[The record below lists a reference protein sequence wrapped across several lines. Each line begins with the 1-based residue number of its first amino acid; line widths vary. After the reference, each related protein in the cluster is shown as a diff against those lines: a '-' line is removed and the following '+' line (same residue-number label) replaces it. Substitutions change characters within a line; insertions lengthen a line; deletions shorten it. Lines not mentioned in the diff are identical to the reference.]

1 MGLQPQQMINIPLVF
16 RPTNSWLCDTI
27 QRNAVQVWMCV
38 HMWTRRTTAYSK
50 RDKTRRGRQRGQE
63 GHCRPSKTTTQERL
77 KKTKG
82 KEERDSKTT
91 HQHEGHTDKERGQTH
106 THTHTHTHTLLA
118 SKHDNI
124 RDVRWPCIEC
134 AAQWG
139 PTLRPPWAMRGPSLP
154 RAHYGSK
161 LGPPMG
167 YGRPKLPK
175 GPLWAQNCSL
185 SQWTMMCPSLP
196 TAH

>member
-1 MGLQPQQMINIPLVF
+1 MDVCTYVDKTDDGIQQTRQDKTGKTTRTRGALQAKQDDNARETEKDERKRGKGQQDNTP
-16 RPTNSWLCDTI
+16 
-27 QRNAVQVWMCV
+27 
-38 HMWTRRTTAYSK
+38 TRRTHGQRK
-50 RDKTRRGRQRGQE
+50 RTN
-63 GHCRPSKTTTQERL
+63 
-77 KKTKG
+77 
-82 KEERDSKTT
+82 
-91 HQHEGHTDKERGQTH
+91 

-161 LGPPMG
+161 LGPPWAMVG
-167 YGRPKLPK
+167 LNFPRAHYGPKIVLSPN
-175 GPLWAQNCSL
+175 GP
-185 SQWTMMCPSLP
+185 
-196 TAH
+196 